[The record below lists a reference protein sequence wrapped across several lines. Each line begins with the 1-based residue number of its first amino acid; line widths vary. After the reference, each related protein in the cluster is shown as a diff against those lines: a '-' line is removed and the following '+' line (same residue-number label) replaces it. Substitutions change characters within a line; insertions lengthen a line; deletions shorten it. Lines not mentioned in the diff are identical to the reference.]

1 MEIRRATSSDE
12 VLAAAGLFDHNPV
25 GEATARFL
33 AEPGHHLLLAYDGGT
48 PVGFATGVE
57 MTHPDKGTE
66 LFLYELGVADAA
78 RGRGVGT
85 GLVDAMRRLASE
97 RGCYGMWTL
106 TEPENDAARNTYR
119 AAGASGEEANVLF
132 GWPIG

>member
-1 MEIRRATSSDE
+1 VEVRRATTSQE
-12 VLAAAGLFDHNPV
+12 VLAAGGLFDGNPD

-33 AEPGHHLLLAYDGGT
+33 DTPGHHLLLAYDGET

-85 GLVDAMRRLASE
+85 GLVDAMRRLAAE

-106 TEPENDAARNTYR
+106 TEPENDAARATYR
-119 AAGASGEEANVLF
+119 TAGASEEEETVLF